1 MAPSDLPAGGEE
13 VPPRTLTG
21 GIVAYN
27 VEDHIERSVRSL
39 LTQELPDG
47 VRWDRIWVVA
57 SGCTDRTVEVARRLA
72 LDDER
77 IRLLVEPERRGK
89 SAAVGEILTRSV
101 SNAVVLLNSDA
112 AAQSGA
118 VAALLQRAPPGSPPY
133 AVMGRPV
140 VPEGPEDEWRS
151 TLRWMWDLHHEY
163 HLELLRDGTGAHLC
177 DELLLL
183 GGPRLPPLPAGVIND
198 GSYFATW
205 LAIHGGRCWYAPEAR
220 VEIEIPRWRREHLA
234 QRRRIHV
241 GNAQIADLLRAA
253 PTTLPR
259 FLCRHPRR
267 ALRSIARTLAR
278 DGGIRHFVR
287 IAIDELTSRG
297 QAWWDRR
304 PPARDYV
311 RWAPVTR
318 AAPVPDR
325 TGAGT
330 GRTATL
336 PEAAD
341 RRAALLLTVAERFG
355 SGLPL
360 EEFARLMPVSMGV
373 GETARWI
380 AERPELAAIE
390 DGHVSRPGAPP
401 GPNADRRHRGALYR
415 AEAVRVFSGPLAFA
429 DRWARCALVTG
440 STAYGEPEDGDDLD
454 IFMIARRGTLWLLL
468 LRAYLTLRLRGRGT
482 GRPLTTICLNYV
494 LEEGEATREFTA
506 PHGSLFARE
515 ALSAYPIF
523 GDEYYRA
530 LLGRS
535 PWMEKEFPRLYAE
548 RRSPS
553 IAPPAPPVAWPVRVL
568 NAGVYPVLASYLQ
581 LVGLVRNRRARSAAT
596 REASFRTLTRPA
608 RVMFASRRFE
618 DLRRSYESFESPV
631 DRSGGAVD
639 SSVGPAAPWRGA
651 SR

>member
-1 MAPSDLPAGGEE
+1 MEPLDPPAGWDAAATQ
-13 VPPRTLTG
+13 TLTG

-27 VEDHIERSVRSL
+27 VEDHLERSVRSL
-39 LTQELPDG
+39 LTQELPAG

-89 SAAVGEILTRSV
+89 SAAVHEILTRSL

-112 AAQSGA
+112 AAQAGA
-118 VAALLQRAPPGSPPY
+118 VAALLQRAPPERRPY
-133 AVMGRPV
+133 AVMARPV
-140 VPEGPEDEWRS
+140 VPEGPDDGWRS

-205 LAIHGGRCWYAPEAR
+205 LATHGGRCWYAPEAR
-220 VEIEIPRWRREHLA
+220 VEIEIPRRRREHLQ

-241 GNAQIADLLRAA
+241 GNAQIAELLRAA

-267 ALRSIARTLAR
+267 ALRSITRIIAR
-278 DGGIRHFVR
+278 DGGIQHFVR
-287 IAIDELTSRG
+287 IATAELTSRA

-318 AAPVPDR
+318 PTPVLDR
-325 TGAGT
+325 SEAGT
-330 GRTATL
+330 GRTAML
-336 PEAAD
+336 PDPAD
-341 RRAALLLTVAERFG
+341 RRATLLLTVAERFG

-360 EEFARLMPVSMGV
+360 EEFARLMPSSLGV
-373 GETARWI
+373 DETTRWI
-380 AERPELAAIE
+380 SERPGLAVIE
-390 DGHVSRPGAPP
+390 DGHVRRPGAPP
-401 GPNADRRHRGALYR
+401 RANADRRHRGALYR

-429 DRWARCALVTG
+429 RRWARCALVTG

-454 IFMIARRGTLWLLL
+454 IFLVARRGTLWLLL
-468 LRAYLTLRLRGRGT
+468 LRAYLSLRLGARAS

-494 LEEGEATREFTA
+494 LEEREATREFGV

-515 ALSAYPIF
+515 ALSALPIF

-530 LLGRS
+530 LLGQS
-535 PWMEKEFPRLYAE
+535 PWMENEFPRLYAE
-548 RRSPS
+548 RHSPTV
-553 IAPPAPPVAWPVRVL
+553 APPVPRVAWPVRVL
-568 NAGVYPVLASYLQ
+568 NLAAYPVLASYLQ
-581 LVGLVRNRRARSAAT
+581 LVGLLRNRRARSAGT
-596 REASFRTLTRPA
+596 KGESFRTLTRPG
-608 RVMFASRRFE
+608 RMMFASRRFE
-618 DLRRSYESFESPV
+618 DLRRSYESFDAPV

-639 SSVGPAAPWRGA
+639 PSVGPAAPWRGA